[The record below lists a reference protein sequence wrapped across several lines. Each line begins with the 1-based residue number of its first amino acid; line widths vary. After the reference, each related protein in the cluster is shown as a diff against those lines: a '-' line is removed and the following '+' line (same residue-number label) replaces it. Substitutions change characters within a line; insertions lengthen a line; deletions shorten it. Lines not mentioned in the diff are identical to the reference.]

1 MPPCDKSRVTYK
13 MQKFTWLPDL
23 GAQRS
28 VKPLVNVTQFGDGYE
43 LRTASQ
49 INVNKRTW
57 SMTFTNPLAVAAAQ
71 LDFLDAH
78 QGRIA
83 FQFVDPLGSSGVYV
97 CRTWSS
103 SQSKFGLYAVTADF
117 EEVFE
122 N

>member
-1 MPPCDKSRVTYK
+1 MPPCSKSRVTYK
-13 MQKFTWLPDL
+13 MQKFTWSPDL
-23 GAQRS
+23 GAQRA

-43 LRTASQ
+43 VRTASRL
-49 INVNKRTW
+49 NVNKRTW

-83 FQFVDPLGSSGVYV
+83 FSFVDPLGSSGVYV
-97 CRTWSS
+97 CRQWSS
-103 SQSKFGLYAVTADF
+103 SQTKFGLYEVTAEF

-122 N
+122 Y